1 MKEDF
6 IKKYWDEEDI
16 LFYIH
21 FQDDEAVRQIEVKSD
36 EKVYLTL
43 EEPIKGESMLY
54 DQKLSE
60 LDLEKSDFIREEE
73 FNQVWKKV

>member
-6 IKKYWDEEDI
+6 IKKYWDEEDV

-21 FQDDEAVRQIEVKSD
+21 FQNDEAVRQIEVKS
-36 EKVYLTL
+36 EGKIYLTL

-60 LDLEKSDFIREEE
+60 LDLEEADFITEEE
-73 FNQVWKKV
+73 FNQFWEKV